1 MPGRLSNPKNK
12 ESPAKRTSLKGS
24 AIKGSG
30 GFATALFI
38 TPPKVSGSS
47 GNGCFNGSRGVGMY
61 GLGGPGM
68 LIASS
73 NGKQSSEE
81 NSSIKKKR
89 MEDYCSQIF
98 SSSKS
103 S

>member
-1 MPGRLSNPKNK
+1 MMPGRLSNSKFK
-12 ESPAKRTSLKGS
+12 ESPAKRASLKGS

-47 GNGCFNGSRGVGMY
+47 GNGCFNGSNGVGVH
-61 GLGGPGM
+61 GGGGPGM

-73 NGKQSSEE
+73 NGKGSSEE

-89 MEDYCSQIF
+89 MEEYCS
-98 SSSKS
+98 
-103 S
+103 